1 MLGPTRPG
9 AGAPRF
15 RPVSTRQRLNSV
27 AIVMAVFLVLGL
39 VAFGFVMTAPSGK
52 KAACAP
58 LPAEASAVVPDK
70 VAVNVFNGTIET
82 GLGERI
88 AKELESRGFIIGK
101 IANDPLR
108 RKIRGTGELRYGPA
122 GGTQVAALQRWQ
134 PGMNLILDKKRRGP
148 TVDFVL
154 GSKFTKLNDTPAP
167 PAGFNGCAAPP
178 ATS

>member
-15 RPVSTRQRLNSV
+15 RPVSTRQRTKSV

-39 VAFGFVMTAPSGK
+39 VAYGFVLTAPSPK
-52 KAACAP
+52 KAPCTP
-58 LPAEASAVVPDK
+58 LASSEVVPDR
-70 VAVNVFNGTIET
+70 VAVNVYNSTVQT
-82 GLGERI
+82 GLGESI
-88 AKELESRGFIIGK
+88 AKELEARGFQIGK
-101 IANDPLR
+101 IDNDPLR
-108 RKIRGTGELRYGPA
+108 RKIRGTGEVRYGPA

-134 PGMNLILDKKRRGP
+134 PGMTLILDKKRRGP

-154 GSKFTKLNDTPAP
+154 GSKFTKLNDVPAP
-167 PAGFNGCAAPP
+167 PAGSNGCAPE